1 MKNKVNQKKWWKG
14 EELFIEKGG
23 IVYEATLMIGNEAN
37 QQAPRVTLHINQEL
51 PMPFND
57 MGSNKTY

>member
-1 MKNKVNQKKWWKG
+1 MKNKVKQKKWWKG
-14 EELFIEKGG
+14 EELFIERGG
-23 IVYEATLMIGNEAN
+23 EIYEAMLMIGNKAN
-37 QQAPRVTLHINQEL
+37 QQAPRVTSHINQEL